1 MIIFEDE
8 LNHLIVYSRSV
19 HVNNLGLTLSRI
31 WIHQFVDLIFVLK
44 DFPSYYKQY
53 FSFIEVSA
61 TFRYGRLL
69 IYLNKYDR
77 EGVYPFLED
86 KVNQYSI
93 VYFEVWSKQFGFY
106 IKFQFKI
113 KWIRKFLAFGDFSV
127 WHIEELERKLTN
139 QSVIKIV
146 NSISKKV
153 GKICSK

>member
-69 IYLNKYDR
+69 IYLNKYDL
-77 EGVYPFLED
+77 EGMYPFLED

-93 VYFEVWSKQFGFY
+93 VYFEVHVNN
-106 IKFQFKI
+106 
-113 KWIRKFLAFGDFSV
+113 LDFTLSFS
-127 WHIEELERKLTN
+127 LK
-139 QSVIKIV
+139 
-146 NSISKKV
+146 
-153 GKICSK
+153 